1 MQENCLAFYF
11 IRVEWFIE
19 PEVVD
24 FVIKRLESV
33 DQEVLAHFVVCDIE
47 YVIFLR
53 KCPIHQIY
61 PPSTYFQIVGT
72 SEPIFFKMFDLKA
85 FFWGFLGLNFQL

>member
-33 DQEVLAHFVVCDIE
+33 DQEVLAHFVVGWVE
-47 YVIFLR
+47 
-53 KCPIHQIY
+53 
-61 PPSTYFQIVGT
+61 
-72 SEPIFFKMFDLKA
+72 DLK
-85 FFWGFLGLNFQL
+85 FVVSTIVVLLEI